1 MKFGPFW
8 LEARLAVGGTAEVY
22 VARPIDAGTLLPR
35 KLVVKRLLPH
45 FVADPEGRTMFEREA
60 ALHAAVRHGN
70 VVEVYGSGMHGDEP
84 WLAMEWVDGCDL
96 FRLLRRLAN
105 GGRQLPRGV
114 AAHAA
119 RELLGALESVHGAR
133 DAAGQP
139 MVIIHRDVTPSNIYL
154 SADGR
159 VKLGD
164 FGIARSATRS
174 TVDHPGGPILK
185 GKFAYLAPEQVAGE
199 GFDQRADLFATA
211 VVLAE
216 MILGRPLF
224 AGSGQLAVLLA
235 IRDCRIDPLR
245 DARAT
250 FPAGLFEVLERA
262 LARDPANR
270 FQTAAGFSEALAPF
284 DSNPVASRAELGALV
299 RWVQSA
305 PSAEQMQAIRDSG
318 AKLRAAAIARE
329 NPAGGTPASAAVTPP
344 SGAAESGVNEDDV
357 EADSER
363 QTGEYAPI
371 PSFVTTAAG
380 DRLGPWPFA
389 RLIEAI
395 ATGDVGR
402 GDLVE
407 FMGRPATLLGSI
419 GELARFLPALTAA
432 TTNRLAGV
440 GVPDFVD
447 TVSPGALVT
456 VLVNV
461 IESGSTG
468 VLFAEGP
475 TESRRVLAA
484 RDRVLGAKRAVLR
497 VGQARAHRVEQRERA
512 PWRVP
517 GSPGRHHARG
527 ARLRARR
534 PAPVRRP
541 HGRHAGFPRPPALP
555 RRLPRH
561 PRSGPRSADR
571 PVRMADGDAHLLQ
584 GPDGAAHRVPAGAR
598 APGAHSRRSRGRR
611 ASRGDRGEAG
621 ATAWTTWSA
630 RACPAPPRPGRAVAA
645 APAARAR
652 GYVTEPR
659 RVRDDPRHRLHRPG
673 DTAERRP
680 PHDWRPHRREAH
692 RARLTARY
700 LPAWGAPRSA
710 TFPHGRARW
719 QEPRLPSNMINA
731 KRPRPP
737 PARRTAGSSSGPRR

>member
-60 ALHAAVRHGN
+60 ALHAAVRHAN
-70 VVEVYGSGMHGDEP
+70 VVEVYGSGIHGDEP

-105 GGRQLPRGV
+105 AGRQLPRGV

-119 RELLGALESVHGAR
+119 RELLGALGSVHGAR
-133 DAAGQP
+133 DGAGQP

-154 SADGR
+154 STDGR

-164 FGIARSATRS
+164 FGIARSANRS
-174 TVDHPGGPILK
+174 TLSHPGGPILK

-245 DARAT
+245 DARVT
-250 FPAGLFEVLERA
+250 LPAGLFEVLERA

-270 FQTAAGFSEALAPF
+270 FQTAAAFSEALAPF
-284 DSNPVASRAELGALV
+284 DSNPAASQAELGALV

-329 NPAGGTPASAAVTPP
+329 NPATGGGPASAAGTAP
-344 SGAAESGVNEDDV
+344 SGAAESGGSEEDV

-363 QTGEYAPI
+363 QTGEYVPI

-395 ATGDVGR
+395 ATGEVGR

-419 GELARFLPALTAA
+419 AELARFLPALTAA

-447 TVSPGALVT
+447 TVSPAALVT

-461 IESGSTG
+461 IESESTG

-475 TESRRVLAA
+475 TESRRVLAHA
-484 RDRVLGAKRAVLR
+484 TGYSGRKELYFVSGKLAHIASSNASELLGEYLVRRGVITRAELDFALAVLPRYGGRMGDTLASLGLLPSLDVFRAIRDQGRDRLIDLFGWPTGMLTFYKDQTAPHIEFPLELELPALILAGVVGAEPAATTTARWRDRMGDVIAPAPATRPRVLA
-497 VGQARAHRVEQRERA
+497 A
-512 PWRVP
+512 PWPPLLRRV
-517 GSPGRHHARG
+517 
-527 ARLRARR
+527 L
-534 PAPVRRP
+534 
-541 HGRHAGFPRPPALP
+541 
-555 RRLPRH
+555 
-561 PRSGPRSADR
+561 D
-571 PVRMADGDAHLLQ
+571 
-584 GPDGAAHRVPAGAR
+584 
-598 APGAHSRRSRGRR
+598 
-611 ASRGDRGEAG
+611 
-621 ATAWTTWSA
+621 
-630 RACPAPPRPGRAVAA
+630 
-645 APAARAR
+645 
-652 GYVTEPR
+652 YVTEPR
-659 RVRDDPRHRLHRPG
+659 RVEEILAAVTTDPAS
-673 DTAERRP
+673 TAERHP
-680 PHDWRPHRREAH
+680 PRDRRPHRREAP
-692 RARLTARY
+692 RARLTG
-700 LPAWGAPRSA
+700 PAPKRAP
-710 TFPHGRARW
+710 
-719 QEPRLPSNMINA
+719 
-731 KRPRPP
+731 
-737 PARRTAGSSSGPRR
+737 